1 MAKIKRKIDAI
12 VVPTNAAPA
21 DIAAKV
27 AHAMGDN
34 ATVKATEL
42 EGVILR
48 AASSNADLLDALRR
62 CDTNQKELQQRA
74 FAARWYAGD
83 YMEGVAMGKTAAKRD
98 SGGNV
103 IIPAMTETVRKAYLA
118 KLTGKTDDR
127 AIIQKRSTLRTWWTR
142 LLFAAGVKTMEARG
156 GKRTRVVKD
165 TKAKPAPAGIKT
177 IYPAAGGKPTLANVP
192 PATPKAATPMEAAA
206 FLRNE
211 GALMLRFINMNL
223 DPPMRGKPSP
233 TEAFA
238 KLVSDF
244 IEGVAKIGKQLEKQA
259 KAKPA
264 K

>member
-1 MAKIKRKIDAI
+1 MARIKSKIDAI
-12 VVPTNAAPA
+12 VIPAAATPA
-21 DIAAKV
+21 AAAAIVAAK
-27 AHAMGDN
+27 MGDN

-83 YMEGVAMGKTAAKRD
+83 YMEGVAMGKTTAKRD

-103 IIPAMTETVRKAYLA
+103 IIPAMTDAVRKAYLA
-118 KLTGKTDDR
+118 KLIGKTADK
-127 AIIQKRSTLRTWWTR
+127 AIIQRRSTLRTWWTR

-165 TKAKPAPAGIKT
+165 TKAKPAPAAT
-177 IYPAAGGKPTLANVP
+177 TAAPAAGGKPTLASVP
-192 PATPKAATPMEAAA
+192 PATPKATTPMEAAA

-211 GALMLRFINMNL
+211 GALMLRFVNMNL

>member
-1 MAKIKRKIDAI
+1 MARIKSKIDAI
-12 VVPTNAAPA
+12 VIPAAATPA
-21 DIAAKV
+21 AAAAIVAAK
-27 AHAMGDN
+27 MGDN

-83 YMEGVAMGKTAAKRD
+83 YMEGVAMGKTTAKRD

-118 KLTGKTDDR
+118 KLTGKTADK
-127 AIIQKRSTLRTWWTR
+127 AIIQRRSTLRTWWTR

-165 TKAKPAPAGIKT
+165 TKAKPAPA
-177 IYPAAGGKPTLANVP
+177 AGGKPTLANVP

-211 GALMLRFINMNL
+211 GALMLRFVNMNL

>member
-1 MAKIKRKIDAI
+1 MARIKSKIDAI
-12 VVPTNAAPA
+12 VIPAAATPA
-21 DIAAKV
+21 AAAAIVAAK
-27 AHAMGDN
+27 MGDN

-103 IIPAMTETVRKAYLA
+103 IIPAMNDSIRKTYLA

-127 AIIQKRSTLRTWWTR
+127 AIIQRRSTLRTWWTR

-165 TKAKPAPAGIKT
+165 NKAKPAPTPVAGKAPSVAPV
-177 IYPAAGGKPTLANVP
+177 PAA
-192 PATPKAATPMEAAA
+192 TPRVTTPMEAVAFYQREAA
-206 FLRNE
+206 V
-211 GALMLRFINMNL
+211 LMRFTVDNAA
-223 DPPMRGKPSP
+223 PVAGKPSP
-233 TEAFA
+233 TDAFKKLVTDFCEAVA
-238 KLVSDF
+238 KL
-244 IEGVAKIGKQLEKQA
+244 GVKLDKAA
-259 KAKPA
+259 KAKAA

>member
-1 MAKIKRKIDAI
+1 MAKIKSKIEAVTMPI
-12 VVPTNAAPA
+12 NATAQEA
-21 DIAAKV
+21 SAKV

-42 EGVILR
+42 ESVILR

-103 IIPAMTETVRKAYLA
+103 IIPAMNDSTRKTYLA

-127 AIIQKRSTLRTWWTR
+127 AIIQRRSTLRTWWTR

-165 TKAKPAPAGIKT
+165 NKAKPAPAA
-177 IYPAAGGKPTLANVP
+177 PAAGGKPTLASVP
-192 PATPKAATPMEAAA
+192 PATPKVTTPMEAAA
-206 FLRNE
+206 FFQREAAVL
-211 GALMLRFINMNL
+211 LRFTL
-223 DPPMRGKPSP
+223 DNAKPVMTGKPSP
-233 TEAFA
+233 TAAFE
-238 KLVSDF
+238 KLVSAF
-244 IEGVAKIGKQLEKQA
+244 VEGVAKIGKTLEKQA
-259 KAKPA
+259 KAKA
-264 K
+264 